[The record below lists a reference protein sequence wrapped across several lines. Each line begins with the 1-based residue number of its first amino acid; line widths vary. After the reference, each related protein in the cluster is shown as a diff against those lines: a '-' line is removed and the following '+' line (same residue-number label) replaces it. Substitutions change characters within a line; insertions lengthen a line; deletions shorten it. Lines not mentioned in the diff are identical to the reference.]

1 MSRIWTDKEQLI
13 ETCLKDNPKAQ
24 KMLYD
29 TYSSVLFGI
38 CLRYSKN
45 EEEAQDI
52 LQDSFIK
59 IFTKLDTYQ
68 FTGSFEGWLKRIV
81 TNTSIEY
88 YRKKITMEHLE
99 EIGFNPYLAIDSDRG
114 LEVEELLKMIQE
126 LPEGYRMVFNMY
138 AIDGY
143 THGEIATK
151 LNISEGT
158 SKSQLSRARAYLQR
172 KFKEKFELPR
182 KSVQPLEHFLR
193 LLR

>member
-1 MSRIWTDKEQLI
+1 MSRIWTDKELI
-13 ETCLKDNPKAQ
+13 ETCLKDNPIAQ

>member
-1 MSRIWTDKEQLI
+1 MSRNWTDKELI
-13 ETCLKDNPKAQ
+13 EACLKGNTIAH

-29 TYSSVLFGI
+29 TYSSVLYGI
-38 CLRYSKN
+38 CLRYSKK

-68 FTGSFEGWLKRIV
+68 YTGSFEGWLKRIV

-88 YRKKITMEHLE
+88 YRKKINTEQVE
-99 EIGFNPYLAIDSDRG
+99 EIGFSPYLAIDSEKG

-126 LPEGYRMVFNMY
+126 LPEGYRMVFNLY

-143 THGEIATK
+143 THGEIASK

>member
-1 MSRIWTDKEQLI
+1 MSRIWTDKELI

-88 YRKKITMEHLE
+88 YRKKITMEHIE

>member
-1 MSRIWTDKEQLI
+1 MSRIWTDKELI
-13 ETCLKDNPKAQ
+13 EACLIGNPIAQ
-24 KMLYD
+24 KVLYD

-38 CLRYSKN
+38 CIRYSKK

-68 FTGSFEGWLKRIV
+68 YTGSFEGWLKRIV

-88 YRKKITMEHLE
+88 YRKKINTEQVE
-99 EIGFNPYLAIDSDRG
+99 EIGFNPYLAVDSDKV

-126 LPEGYRMVFNMY
+126 LPEGYRIVFNMY

-172 KFKEKFELPR
+172 KLKEKFELPR

>member
-1 MSRIWTDKEQLI
+1 MSRVWTDKELI
-13 ETCLKDNPKAQ
+13 VACLKDNPIAQ

-52 LQDSFIK
+52 LQDSFMK

-68 FTGSFEGWLKRIV
+68 YTGSFEGWLKRIV

-88 YRKKITMEHLE
+88 YRKKINTEQVE
-99 EIGFNPYLAIDSDRG
+99 EIGFNPYLAVDSDKG

-126 LPEGYRMVFNMY
+126 LPEGYRMIFNMY

-143 THGEIATK
+143 THSEIATK

-172 KFKEKFELPR
+172 KLKEKFELPR

>member
-1 MSRIWTDKEQLI
+1 MSRIWTDKELI

>member
-1 MSRIWTDKEQLI
+1 MSQNRTDKELI
-13 ETCLKDNPKAQ
+13 DACLKGNPIAQ

-29 TYSSVLFGI
+29 TYSSVLYGI
-38 CLRYSKN
+38 CLRYSKK

-68 FTGSFEGWLKRIV
+68 YTGSFEGWLKRIV

-88 YRKKITMEHLE
+88 YRKKINTEQVE
-99 EIGFNPYLAIDSDRG
+99 EIGFSPYLAIDSEKG

-126 LPEGYRMVFNMY
+126 LPEGYRMVFNLY

>member
-1 MSRIWTDKEQLI
+1 MSRIWTDKELI
-13 ETCLKDNPKAQ
+13 ETCLKDNPIAQ

-88 YRKKITMEHLE
+88 YRKKISMEHLE
-99 EIGFNPYLAIDSDRG
+99 EIGFNPYLAVDSDRG

-143 THGEIATK
+143 THSEIATK

>member
-1 MSRIWTDKEQLI
+1 MSRIWTDKELI

-143 THGEIATK
+143 THSEIATK

>member
-1 MSRIWTDKEQLI
+1 MSRIWTDKELI
-13 ETCLKDNPKAQ
+13 ETCLKDNPIAQ

-88 YRKKITMEHLE
+88 YRKKITREHLE
-99 EIGFNPYLAIDSDRG
+99 EIGFNPYLAVDSDRG

-143 THGEIATK
+143 THSEIATK

-172 KFKEKFELPR
+172 KFKEKYELPR